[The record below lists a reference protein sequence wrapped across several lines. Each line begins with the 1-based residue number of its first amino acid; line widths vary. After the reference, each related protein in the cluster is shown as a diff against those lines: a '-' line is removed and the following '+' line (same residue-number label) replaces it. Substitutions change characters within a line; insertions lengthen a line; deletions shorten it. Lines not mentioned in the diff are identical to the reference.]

1 MTRKRRSAGIEILTV
16 VLFFHAA
23 RWVSWLWYAFFV
35 NPSAVRER
43 DWFAL
48 REVAKS
54 FVAGDWAA
62 VYADRTASEG
72 TAFFRY
78 PPFVLY
84 VITPLAT
91 MPPMVAYAV
100 VCAIQILATVAILI
114 LLFRIGRPKDP
125 ELIVAAVFG
134 SAAMTHVIVSGQNSA
149 LLALVIATAG
159 YFWIRGRNTVAAACT
174 GLLACKPNWLP
185 VFGLFALWR
194 GGLPAGAVAA
204 LTGAA
209 LAISTLPLGIGLW
222 RDFLTMTTRA
232 GEIGTRYML
241 YKEITLLAALRST
254 FGWRSL
260 TTIVWAFALAILI
273 LLVMRAL
280 RDGRPIARSVAL
292 VALLAVVANPYVSF
306 YDGFVLVV
314 PATLWYSHRNAYS
327 NAAWWVV
334 GAWIAAYWM
343 WDMAVFYYASVVPGF
358 RNPRLSAA
366 GFLLAG
372 WLVSEAVGAARPEI
386 DIGAS
391 ESTPSRG

>member
-1 MTRKRRSAGIEILTV
+1 
-16 VLFFHAA
+16 
-23 RWVSWLWYAFFV
+23 
-35 NPSAVRER
+35 
-43 DWFAL
+43 
-48 REVAKS
+48 
-54 FVAGDWAA
+54 
-62 VYADRTASEG
+62 
-72 TAFFRY
+72 
-78 PPFVLY
+78 
-84 VITPLAT
+84 
-91 MPPMVAYAV
+91 
-100 VCAIQILATVAILI
+100 
-114 LLFRIGRPKDP
+114 
-125 ELIVAAVFG
+125 
-134 SAAMTHVIVSGQNSA
+134 
-149 LLALVIATAG
+149 
-159 YFWIRGRNTVAAACT
+159 
-174 GLLACKPNWLP
+174 
-185 VFGLFALWR
+185 
-194 GGLPAGAVAA
+194 
-204 LTGAA
+204 
-209 LAISTLPLGIGLW
+209 
-222 RDFLTMTTRA
+222 MTTRA